1 MKTRFLVLA
10 ALVIGGSVVY
20 VRYTRHQEPPRI
32 SQLNVDRGDISDVAS
47 ATGTLQPM
55 RTVQIGSQVTG
66 VVTKLYVDFNSI
78 VHEGQLLAEIDR
90 RLPQQDLDSAK
101 AAEEKA
107 EVDLGQDKAVL
118 DNDRTN
124 LARSEELFR
133 RDLMAASDRET
144 AEVQTESDE
153 MKVQQ
158 DASAITIAEA
168 AITQAQLNLDHCRI
182 VSPING
188 IVIERDVDEGQTV
201 TSTVSAPTLFI
212 LATDL
217 THLQLMAE
225 IDESEIGKI
234 HEGQDVSF
242 TVDAYPGTT
251 FQGKIAVMRL
261 TSNNVNNVV
270 TYDTVVTVDNPDLRL
285 RPEMTTS
292 IKIEAA
298 HVAGVLR
305 VPNLALRFKP
315 TTQMYTAFHQTPI
328 DVTGQPGPQVW
339 RVRSA
344 RLERVPVHVGLT
356 DGKFTEVRDTDLQP
370 GDAIV
375 AGIFVPPP
383 GR

>member
-1 MKTRFLVLA
+1 MKTRFLVIA
-10 ALVIGGSVVY
+10 TLVIAGSVVY
-20 VRYTRHQEPPRI
+20 VRYSRHREPPRI
-32 SQLNVDRGDISDVAS
+32 SQLTVDRGDISDVAS
-47 ATGTLQPM
+47 ATGTLQPT

-124 LARSEELFR
+124 LARTEELFR

-144 AEVQTESDE
+144 AEVQTESDQ

-158 DASAITIAEA
+158 DSSAITIAQA

-182 VSPING
+182 VSPIDG
-188 IVIERDVDEGQTV
+188 IVVERDVDEGQTV
-201 TSTVSAPTLFI
+201 TSTVAAPTLFI
-212 LATDL
+212 LATNL

-242 TVDAYPGTT
+242 TVDAYPTTT
-251 FQGKIAVMRL
+251 FQGRITVMRL
-261 TSNNVNNVV
+261 TSNNINNVV
-270 TYDTVVTVDNPDLRL
+270 TYDTVVAVDNPDLRL
-285 RPEMTTS
+285 RPSMTAS
-292 IKIEAA
+292 LRIESA
-298 HVAGVLR
+298 HVTGALR

-315 TTQMYTAFHQTPI
+315 TTQMFTAFHQTPV
-328 DVTGQPGPQVW
+328 DLTSPTGAQVW
-339 RVRSA
+339 KVQNA
-344 RLERVPVHVGLT
+344 RLERVPVRAGLT
-356 DGKFTEVRDTDLQP
+356 DGKYTEVRDTNLQP
-370 GDAIV
+370 GDAVV
-375 AGIFVPPP
+375 AGIFVPPA
-383 GR
+383 R